1 MMDVRIVNLKRY
13 FGKTKA
19 VDDISFEFSSGNVF
33 GFVGPNGAGKTT
45 TMRILATLDDPTE
58 GNAYVN
64 GVSLVDDPEKARRY
78 VGFMPDSLPAHRD
91 MTVHEYL
98 DFFARAYDIR
108 GAKRRA
114 VVDSV
119 EQFTNLKGIR
129 EKFLRALSK
138 GMKQR
143 VSLARAIVH
152 DPAVLVLDEPAAGL
166 DPRARVELRE
176 LLRVLADR
184 GKAILISSHILTELA
199 EICNGAVIIEQGK
212 ILRAGSMQEIIA
224 GASPHRTIVIR
235 AAGGADLL
243 HKELLQVPAVQEAR
257 VVGEEVE
264 IRVDGDDDT
273 HSTILTHL
281 IGKGFRIIDFR
292 QRQMDLEDVF
302 MTVTKGEV
310 Q

>member
-1 MMDVRIVNLKRY
+1 MDVRIVNLKRH
-13 FGKTKA
+13 FGKTRA
-19 VDDISFEFSSGNVF
+19 VDDISFEFTSGDVF

-45 TMRILATLDDPTE
+45 TMRILATLDEPTD
-58 GNAYVN
+58 GNAYIN
-64 GVSLVDDPEKARRY
+64 GISLIDEPEKGRCHI
-78 VGFMPDSLPAHRD
+78 GFMPDSLPTHRD
-91 MTVHEYL
+91 ITVHEYL
-98 DFFARAYDIR
+98 DFFARAYNLR
-108 GAKRRA
+108 GSKRLA

-129 EKFLRALSK
+129 DKLLRALSK

-143 VSLARAIVH
+143 VSLARALVH
-152 DPAVLVLDEPAAGL
+152 DPPVLVLDEPAAGL

-199 EICNGAVIIEQGK
+199 EICNGAVIIEQGR
-212 ILRAGSMQEIIA
+212 ILRAGSMQQILARE
-224 GASPHRTIVIR
+224 SPQRTIVIR
-235 AAGGADLL
+235 ATGGPEAL
-243 HKELLQVPAVQEAR
+243 HKELLQVPSVQEAR
-257 VVGEEVE
+257 IVGEDVE
-264 IRVDGDDDT
+264 IRVDGGEEI
-273 HSTILTHL
+273 HSDILTHL
-281 IGKGFRIIDFR
+281 IGKGFRIVDFR

>member
-1 MMDVRIVNLKRY
+1 MDVRIVNLKRY

-19 VDDISFEFSSGNVF
+19 VDDISFRFSAGDIF

-45 TMRILATLDDPTE
+45 AMRILATLDDPTD
-58 GNAYVN
+58 GDAFVD

-78 VGFMPDSLPAHRD
+78 VGFMPDTLPAHRD
-91 MTVHEYL
+91 MNVHEYL
-98 DFFARAYDIR
+98 DFFARAYGLR
-108 GAKRRA
+108 GLKRRE

-129 EKFLRALSK
+129 DKLLRALSK

-152 DPAVLVLDEPAAGL
+152 DPPVLVLDEPAAGL

-176 LLRVLADR
+176 LLKVLADR

-212 ILRAGSMQEIIA
+212 ILRAGSMEEIVA
-224 GASPHRTIVIR
+224 RDSPLHTIVIR
-235 AAGGADLL
+235 AAGDPDALRR
-243 HKELLQVPAVQEAR
+243 ELLEMPLVCSAR
-257 VVGEEVE
+257 ATGGEVE
-264 IRVDGDDDT
+264 IQLEGGDETSSD
-273 HSTILTHL
+273 ILARL
-281 IGKGFRIIDFR
+281 VGKGFRIAEFR

-302 MTVTKGEV
+302 MTVTKGDV

>member
-1 MMDVRIVNLKRY
+1 MDVRVVNLKRY
-13 FGKTKA
+13 FGKTRA
-19 VDDISFEFSSGNVF
+19 VDGISFEFTSGNVF

-45 TMRILATLDDPTE
+45 AMRVLATLDDPTE
-58 GNAYVN
+58 GNAYLD

-91 MTVHEYL
+91 ITVHEYL
-98 DFFARAYDIR
+98 DFFARAYDLR

-114 VVDSV
+114 VVESV
-119 EQFTNLKGIR
+119 EEFTNLVGIR
-129 EKFLRALSK
+129 AKFIRALSK

-143 VSLARAIVH
+143 VSLARALVH
-152 DPAVLVLDEPAAGL
+152 DPPVLILDEPAAGL

-199 EICNGAVIIEQGK
+199 EICNGAVIIERGK
-212 ILRAGSMQEIIA
+212 ILRAGSMDKIIA
-224 GASPHRTIVIR
+224 DGATQRVIVIR
-235 AAGGADLL
+235 AAGGAEPL
-243 HKELLQVPAVQEAR
+243 HKELLQMPLVREAR
-257 VVGEEVE
+257 IVGEDVE
-264 IRVDGDDDT
+264 IRIDGADDSHGDV
-273 HSTILTHL
+273 LAHL
-281 IGKGFRIIDFR
+281 VGKGFRILDFR

-302 MTVTKGEV
+302 MSITTGEV

>member
-1 MMDVRIVNLKRY
+1 MDVRIVNLKRY
-13 FGKTKA
+13 FGKTRA
-19 VDDISFEFSSGNVF
+19 VDDISFEFTSGNVF

-64 GVSLVDDPEKARRY
+64 GVSLVDDPEKARRF
-78 VGFMPDSLPAHRD
+78 VGFMPDTLPAHRD
-91 MTVHEYL
+91 VTVHEYL
-98 DFFARAYDIR
+98 DFFARAYDLR
-108 GAKRRA
+108 GAKRRT
-114 VVDSV
+114 VVESI
-119 EQFTNLKGIR
+119 EQFTNLEGIR
-129 EKFLRALSK
+129 DKFLLALSK

-143 VSLARAIVH
+143 VSLARSIIH
-152 DPAVLVLDEPAAGL
+152 DPPVLILDEPAAGL

-199 EICNGAVIIEQGK
+199 EICNGAIIIEQGK
-212 ILRAGSMQEIIA
+212 ILRAGSMEQILA
-224 GASPHRTIVIR
+224 GTSAHRTIVIR
-235 AAGGADLL
+235 AAGGVDPL

-257 VVGEEVE
+257 VIGEEVE
-264 IRVDGDDDT
+264 IRVDGGDDV
-273 HSTILTHL
+273 HSEILTHL
-281 IGKGFRIIDFR
+281 VGKGFRILDFR
-292 QRQMDLEDVF
+292 QRQRDLEDIF